1 MKKPVPPGVDFVNSL
16 SGLPF
21 LPSPGNGEKIV
32 FTDRQRH
39 QLASI
44 GMRLRLPARKVIYRE
59 GTPARWIFAVDEGVV
74 KSYKE
79 LSTGKRSVAAFMF
92 PRDLFGLAEKGHYVN
107 TLQAI
112 TAVTL
117 HRFPIDELAAL
128 LKADGEMQFAFL
140 VKVTH
145 ELRVAQRRTILVN
158 RRDAAGRLAMFLVFV
173 RNHLGHG
180 DADESRVPLPM
191 SRTDIAGFVGLSLES
206 VSRASAELERRG
218 LVKFEGRHWARIL
231 DSARLTRLAAAV

>member
-1 MKKPVPPGVDFVNSL
+1 MKKPAPHGVAFLNSL
-16 SGLPF
+16 SGLPI
-21 LPSPGNGEKIV
+21 LSSAGSGDRILL
-32 FTDRQRH
+32 TDRQRH

-59 GTPARWIFAVDEGVV
+59 GARAQWVFAVDEGIV

-92 PRDLFGLAEKGHYVN
+92 HRDLFGLAEQGQYVN
-107 TLQAI
+107 TVQAI

-117 HRFPIDELAAL
+117 YRFPIDDLAAL
-128 LKADGEMQFAFL
+128 LKADGEIQFAFL

-145 ELRVAQRRTILVN
+145 ELRAAQRRTILVN
-158 RRDAAGRLAMFLVFV
+158 RRDAAGRLAMFIVFV

-180 DADESRVPLPM
+180 DTDESGVPLPM

-206 VSRASAELERRG
+206 VSRAAAELERRG
-218 LVKFEGRHWARIL
+218 LVEFEGRHWVRVL
-231 DSARLTRLAAAV
+231 DLGRLTRLATTV

>member
-1 MKKPVPPGVDFVNSL
+1 MKKPVPPTVDFVNSL

-21 LPSPGNGEKIV
+21 LPSAGTGEKIV
-32 FTDRQRH
+32 LTDRQRH

-44 GMRLRLPARKVIYRE
+44 GMRLRLPARKIIYRE
-59 GTPARWIFAVDEGVV
+59 GTPAQWIFAVDDGIV
-74 KSYKE
+74 KSYRE
-79 LSTGKRSVAAFMF
+79 LATGKRSVAAFMF
-92 PRDLFGLAEKGHYVN
+92 PRDLFGLAEKGYYVN
-107 TLQAI
+107 TVQAI

-117 HRFPIDELAAL
+117 YRFPIDELAAL
-128 LKADGEMQFAFL
+128 LKADGEIQFAFL

-206 VSRASAELERRG
+206 VSRAAAELERRG
-218 LVKFEGRHWARIL
+218 LVKFEGRHWVRIL
-231 DSARLTRLAAAV
+231 DSVRLTRLAAAV

>member
-1 MKKPVPPGVDFVNSL
+1 MKKPVPPGLDFVNSL

-21 LPSPGNGEKIV
+21 LPSPGSGEKILL
-32 FTDRQRH
+32 TERQRH

-44 GMRLRLPARKVIYRE
+44 GMRLRLPARKIIYRE
-59 GTPARWIFAVDEGVV
+59 GSPAQWVFAVDDGIV

-107 TLQAI
+107 TVQAI

-117 HRFPIDELAAL
+117 YRFPIEELTAL
-128 LKADGEMQFAFL
+128 IKADGEIQFAFL

-173 RNHLGHG
+173 RNHLGQG

-231 DSARLTRLAAAV
+231 DSARLSRLAAAV

>member
-1 MKKPVPPGVDFVNSL
+1 MKKAVPTGVDFVPSL
-16 SGLPF
+16 GGLPF
-21 LPSPGNGEKIV
+21 LPSRVGNEKILL
-32 FTDRQRH
+32 TDRQRH
-39 QLASI
+39 QLAAI
-44 GMRLRLPARKVIYRE
+44 GMRVRLPARKLIYRE
-59 GTPARWIFAVDEGVV
+59 GAPAQWIFAVDDGVI

-92 PRDLFGLAEKGHYVN
+92 PRDLFGLAEQGHYVN
-107 TLQAI
+107 SLQAI

-117 HRFPIDELAAL
+117 YRFGVDELTSL

-158 RRDAAGRLAMFLVFV
+158 RRDAAGRLAMFVVFV

-180 DADESRVPLPM
+180 DSDEMRVPLPM

-206 VSRASAELERRG
+206 VSRAAAELERRG
-218 LVKFEGRHWARIL
+218 LVEFEGRHWVRIV
-231 DSARLTRLAAAV
+231 DSARLMRLAAAV

>member
-1 MKKPVPPGVDFVNSL
+1 MKKTAPPGMDFVASL

-21 LPSPGNGEKIV
+21 VPAPGAAGKIV
-32 FTDRQRH
+32 LTDRQRH

-44 GMRLRLPARKVIYRE
+44 GMRLRLPARKMIYRA
-59 GTPARWIFAVDEGVV
+59 GAPAQWVFAVDEGVV
-74 KSYKE
+74 KSYTE

-117 HRFPIDELAAL
+117 YRFPFDELMAL
-128 LKADGEMQFAFL
+128 LKADGEIQFAFL
-140 VKVTH
+140 VRVTH

-180 DADESRVPLPM
+180 EDDVRVPLPM

-206 VSRASAELERRG
+206 VSRAAAELERRG
-218 LVKFEGRHWARIL
+218 LVEFEGRHWARIL
-231 DSARLTRLAAAV
+231 DPARLTRLATAV

>member
-1 MKKPVPPGVDFVNSL
+1 MKKPLAPGVDFVNSL

-21 LPSPGNGEKIV
+21 LPSRGGAEKIV
-32 FTDRQRH
+32 LTDRQRH

-59 GTPARWIFAVDEGVV
+59 GAPAQWIYAVDDGIV

-92 PRDLFGLAEKGHYVN
+92 PRDLFGLAEKGSYVN

-117 HRFPIDELAAL
+117 YRFPTEELAAL
-128 LKADGEMQFAFL
+128 LKSDGEIQFAFL

-173 RNHLGHG
+173 RNHLGQG
-180 DADESRVPLPM
+180 ADESRVPLPM

-206 VSRASAELERRG
+206 VSRAAAELERRG
-218 LVKFEGRHWARIL
+218 LVEFEGRHWARIL
-231 DSARLTRLAAAV
+231 DPARLTRLAAAV